1 MLRMMSKSTSF
12 TFNRLIA
19 YYIVRA
25 SKGGV
30 KVYKHVIIINS
41 DTLGRGDEGVGQ
53 TLLGTFLRKV
63 LAKPD
68 RPDAIVFYNSA
79 VKLLTRQSYYLDILD
94 ALERS
99 GVELLACGTC
109 VFKVCGQQSLS
120 VGRISNMDEITDI
133 ILGASKVITL

>member
-1 MLRMMSKSTSF
+1 M
-12 TFNRLIA
+12 
-19 YYIVRA
+19 VRDN
-25 SKGGV
+25 KGGV
-30 KVYKHVIIINS
+30 KVYRHVIIINS

-63 LAKPD
+63 LAQPN
-68 RPDAIVFYNSA
+68 RPDVIVFYNSA

-109 VFKVCGQQSLS
+109 VYKVCGQHALS

-133 ILGASKVITL
+133 IIGADKVTTL